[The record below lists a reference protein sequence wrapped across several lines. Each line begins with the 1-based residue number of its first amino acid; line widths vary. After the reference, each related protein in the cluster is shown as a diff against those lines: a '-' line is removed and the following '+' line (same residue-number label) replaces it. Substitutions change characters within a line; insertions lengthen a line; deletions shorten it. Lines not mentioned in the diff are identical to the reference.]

1 MENGTTKEY
10 KPLHYENL
18 LECKK
23 PYRKFPFK
31 IVFFNFF
38 KPMNFFIS
46 VCKHLKKPYYTK
58 NILTQL

>member
-38 KPMNFFIS
+38 KPMNFFTS
-46 VCKHLKKPYYTK
+46 VCKHLKKP
-58 NILTQL
+58 